1 MQEKERKKYC
11 SVPMCP
17 SFTGDGVCAQPA
29 EVTKLLQEPCASAGA
44 PFSDAGYTQASLWLL
59 QMTDKAENSF
69 FTLILDCF
77 GVLVFFS
84 PKNATSAKTLSMSYS
99 ASDKICRDCF

>member
-1 MQEKERKKYC
+1 MQEKEGKKYC

-29 EVTKLLQEPCASAGA
+29 EVTKLLQEPCAGAGA
-44 PFSDAGYTQASLWLL
+44 LFSDAGYTQASLWLL

-69 FTLILDCF
+69 FTLIF
-77 GVLVFFS
+77 VV
-84 PKNATSAKTLSMSYS
+84 
-99 ASDKICRDCF
+99 